1 MGGQPPTLE
10 RTNRVRILAFDTSGS
25 ACSAALWRD
34 GAVAARRHEPMERG
48 HTEALMPML
57 LEVLRVSDTRF
68 DELDWLAVTTGPG
81 SFTGIR
87 AGLATA
93 RGIALARGLPAL
105 GVDTFATALWR
116 IDGHVASVDDDRL
129 RVIALDSRRRE
140 IYLKIFSSSGETL
153 MQPDMV
159 APDDIAGRIEGHSI
173 WLGGSAAPDLEGVL
187 GDAGLD
193 VHTLPDSLEANAS
206 DLAAIAFHRIK
217 ARDPDAAPPALA
229 PLYLQPP
236 RAIAPAAGGRLR
248 P

>member
-1 MGGQPPTLE
+1 M
-10 RTNRVRILAFDTSGS
+10 RILAFDTSGN

-34 GAVAARRHEPMERG
+34 GAVAARRHRPMERG
-48 HTEALMPML
+48 HTEALMPMV
-57 LEVLRVSDTRF
+57 LEVLRESDTGF
-68 DELDWLAVTTGPG
+68 GELDWLAVTTGPG

-116 IDGHVASVDDDRL
+116 IDGHGASGDDGRL

-140 IYLKIFSSSGETL
+140 IYIKIFSSSGGTL
-153 MQPDMV
+153 MEPDMV
-159 APDDIAGRIEGHSI
+159 APDDIAGRIEGRSI

-193 VHTLPDSLEANAS
+193 VRTVPGHAVPDAS
-206 DLAAIAFHRIK
+206 DLAAIAFHRIA
-217 ARDPDAAPPALA
+217 ARDPESAPPALA